1 MSECCDEC
9 AVVYVIEVK
18 VRDHCISP
26 HMGWMDGVTLTDGGE
41 VEDDQ
46 EAYIATDWY
55 RMNLPSLWY
64 I

>member
-1 MSECCDEC
+1 
-9 AVVYVIEVK
+9 VYVIEVK